1 MSVDDRRTA
10 LVESAYRVIAD
21 HGVEGA
27 TTRRICA
34 HAGMPLASFHY
45 AFESRTALLW
55 AVMEKAVPEDVSLM
69 LESLLPVGGSSAV
82 EEIDVEPQLPP
93 PPRWMLMMGGAAIA
107 ALMGALLGGFMH
119 I

>member
-1 MSVDDRRTA
+1 MTTIHDAARQGYSTAANAYENGRPEYPAELDGWLGDALAIRAGKTVLDLGAGTGKFTKRLLRTGA
-10 LVESAYRVIAD
+10 DVVAVEP
-21 HGVEGA
+21 VEA
-27 TTRRICA
+27 EPA
-34 HAGMPLASFHY
+34 
-45 AFESRTALLW
+45 
-55 AVMEKAVPEDVSLM
+55 
-69 LESLLPVGGSSAV
+69 AV

>member
-1 MSVDDRRTA
+1 MLFLSALGEIEDRVTGLKAGGDDYLVKPFAFGELAARVEALARR
-10 LVESAYRVIAD
+10 
-21 HGVEGA
+21 
-27 TTRRICA
+27 
-34 HAGMPLASFHY
+34 
-45 AFESRTALLW
+45 
-55 AVMEKAVPEDVSLM
+55 
-69 LESLLPVGGSSAV
+69 PVLREEAEPAAV

>member
-1 MSVDDRRTA
+1 MDVARGHD
-10 LVESAYRVIAD
+10 AYVAAEERSWAPR
-21 HGVEGA
+21 A
-27 TTRRICA
+27 TEVPRSI
-34 HAGMPLASFHY
+34 PPSFHDRGL
-45 AFESRTALLW
+45 FTHTA
-55 AVMEKAVPEDVSLM
+55 ANFGRRVEAEPA
-69 LESLLPVGGSSAV
+69 AV